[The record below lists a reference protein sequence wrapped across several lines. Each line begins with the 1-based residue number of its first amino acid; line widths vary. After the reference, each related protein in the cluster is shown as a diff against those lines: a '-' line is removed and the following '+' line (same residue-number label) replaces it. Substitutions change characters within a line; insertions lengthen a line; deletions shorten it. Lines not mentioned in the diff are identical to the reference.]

1 MRPEHRPIVCHSMS
15 VILMP
20 TFFSLLSFDHHIVF
34 FFFTYATHELV
45 AIPLLP
51 SQANNCILLEILL
64 FKEDLSELQPFPG
77 KLILGFYPAFLSGLF
92 LKFPGG
98 ACPQIPLG
106 SSHLRPYKA
115 SCGASKISRPVLSG
129 ICPLLLKTVENP

>member
-34 FFFTYATHELV
+34 FFTYATHELV

-51 SQANNCILLEILL
+51 SPANNCILLKILL

-77 KLILGFYPAFLSGLF
+77 KLVLGF
-92 LKFPGG
+92 
-98 ACPQIPLG
+98 
-106 SSHLRPYKA
+106 
-115 SCGASKISRPVLSG
+115 
-129 ICPLLLKTVENP
+129 